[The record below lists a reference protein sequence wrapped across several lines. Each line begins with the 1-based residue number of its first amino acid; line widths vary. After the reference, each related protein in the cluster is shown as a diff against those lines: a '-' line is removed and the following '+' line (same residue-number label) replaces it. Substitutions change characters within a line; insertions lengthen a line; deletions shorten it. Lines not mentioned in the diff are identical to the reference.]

1 LKSNCSINLQGETL
15 IFSRI
20 NDNIKISINCNSKTI
35 YNDSDISITCYFDD
49 KISDGESGY
58 FNLTYDN
65 YVISEK
71 IFLSKAI
78 EDAYFK
84 ISIPK
89 ELKEGNNIINITSE
103 DFFLENLTNYSLS
116 TSEYDF
122 ENEQILS
129 INNTNIDSENNL
141 NSIIYL
147 TVNLNKNN
155 PKYLFRIFRKSTEY
169 DEAYNIQNYTIFEST
184 ILEVNILSLQ
194 FSFDKVYIF
203 DDAKPIEVDVGKDVR
218 MVREENDEDLIG
230 ICNINLKNLI
240 LVGKIQGKFEIRN
253 NERKVGN
260 LIIDM
265 SCEEINRYDQKTINI
280 NYTIKKD
287 GVDPLLIKLAA
298 FLRNKGLNMKSA
310 FKLFDT
316 NNENSISLDS
326 FRSVISSI
334 KFTDS
339 NDEITKL
346 MQIIFE
352 SKARIYQDDF
362 TRIFDGLLPYDD
374 NDMDFYNKNSKSHF
388 YQNNMIDSKNM
399 EFSINR
405 QYEKLNKTG
414 VIQSINTQDNINNLR
429 GGNLKGDNFN
439 SGKFDKN
446 NQSNINRNIRDIMKQ
461 VNDYMIGFGAYN
473 AIDLYKMFDYDGNT
487 LVGKKEM
494 ADGFGNLGIRLSNDE
509 LEMIWYEI
517 VENDQQIEYFD
528 FRQFKKFYNKH
539 RYIPDK

>member
-1 LKSNCSINLQGETL
+1 
-15 IFSRI
+15 
-20 NDNIKISINCNSKTI
+20 
-35 YNDSDISITCYFDD
+35 
-49 KISDGESGY
+49 
-58 FNLTYDN
+58 
-65 YVISEK
+65 
-71 IFLSKAI
+71 
-78 EDAYFK
+78 
-84 ISIPK
+84 
-89 ELKEGNNIINITSE
+89 
-103 DFFLENLTNYSLS
+103 
-116 TSEYDF
+116 
-122 ENEQILS
+122 
-129 INNTNIDSENNL
+129 
-141 NSIIYL
+141 
-147 TVNLNKNN
+147 
-155 PKYLFRIFRKSTEY
+155 
-169 DEAYNIQNYTIFEST
+169 
-184 ILEVNILSLQ
+184 
-194 FSFDKVYIF
+194 
-203 DDAKPIEVDVGKDVR
+203 
-218 MVREENDEDLIG
+218 
-230 ICNINLKNLI
+230 
-240 LVGKIQGKFEIRN
+240 
-253 NERKVGN
+253 
-260 LIIDM
+260 
-265 SCEEINRYDQKTINI
+265 
-280 NYTIKKD
+280 
-287 GVDPLLIKLAA
+287 
-298 FLRNKGLNMKSA
+298 MKSA

-494 ADGFGNLGIRLSNDE
+494 ADGFGNLGIKLNNEE

-517 VENDQQIEYFD
+517 VGNDPEVEYFD
-528 FRQFKKFYNKH
+528 FLAFKKFYEKH
-539 RYIPDK
+539 RYIPNK